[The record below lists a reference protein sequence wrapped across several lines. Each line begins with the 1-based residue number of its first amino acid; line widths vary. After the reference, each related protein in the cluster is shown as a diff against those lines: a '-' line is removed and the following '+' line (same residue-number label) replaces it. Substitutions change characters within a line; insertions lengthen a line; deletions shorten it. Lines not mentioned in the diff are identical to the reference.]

1 MKLTRYGKREWGI
14 ATAVA
19 VILLAGTIAC
29 GIFLSHNA
37 GIYLSILVIALW
49 TAFAGFFRDPSRA
62 IPLQEDLLLSP
73 ADGVVKDI
81 ELIRTADYPQLAEVF
96 EGRDMLRVGIFL
108 SVFNVHL
115 NRAPADMTVKFRE
128 HKNGCYYDARD
139 SRAIKENESLVI
151 AGTATVAG
159 KEYPIAVKQISG
171 AIARRIVCEAE
182 PGGTLKRGERYGMIK
197 FGSRTEL
204 YIPAKSDLEIMVR
217 LGDKVQGGLTVM
229 ARLNRD
235 NKA

>member
-1 MKLTRYGKREWGI
+1 MKLTKYGKREWGI

-19 VILLAGTIAC
+19 VVLLAGTIAC
-29 GIFLSHNA
+29 GIFLSHSA
-37 GIYLSILVIALW
+37 GLYLSILVIALW
-49 TAFAGFFRDPSRA
+49 VAFVGFFRDPSRA
-62 IPLQEDLLLSP
+62 ITLQDDLLLSP

-81 ELIRTADYPQLAEVF
+81 ELIRASDYPQLAEVF

-115 NRAPADMTVKFRE
+115 NRAPADLVVKFRE
-128 HKNGCYYDARD
+128 YKEGCYYDARD
-139 SRAIKENESLVI
+139 SRAVKENESLII
-151 AGTATVAG
+151 AGIATVG
-159 KEYPIAVKQISG
+159 GREYPIAVKQISG
-171 AIARRIVCEAE
+171 AIARRIVCEAQ
-182 PGGTLKRGERYGMIK
+182 PGMTLKRGERYGMIK

>member
-1 MKLTRYGKREWGI
+1 MKLTKYAKREWGI

-19 VILLAGTIAC
+19 VVLLAGTIAC
-29 GIFLSHNA
+29 GIFLSHSA
-37 GIYLSILVIALW
+37 GLYLSILVIALW
-49 TAFAGFFRDPSRA
+49 VAFVGFFRDPSRA
-62 IPLQEDLLLSP
+62 ITLQDDLLLSP

-81 ELIRTADYPQLAEVF
+81 ELIRASDYPQLAEVF

-115 NRAPADMTVKFRE
+115 NRAPADLVVKFRE
-128 HKNGCYYDARD
+128 YKEGCYYDARD
-139 SRAIKENESLVI
+139 SRAVKENESLII
-151 AGTATVAG
+151 AGIATVG
-159 KEYPIAVKQISG
+159 GREYPIAVKQISG
-171 AIARRIVCEAE
+171 AIARRIVCEAQ
-182 PGGTLKRGERYGMIK
+182 PGMTLKRGERYGMIK